1 MYPKTRGRRPEDF
14 PQRMKFGAALQRLAA
29 EDAGVHRILAEV
41 NHLVTPPGALRD
53 PQIVKRVATMMA
65 ASG

>member
-1 MYPKTRGRRPEDF
+1 
-14 PQRMKFGAALQRLAA
+14 MKFGAALQRLAA